1 MGKGPGLISAALKS
15 HIPGSDLV
23 ELPLGADHTDIKA
36 QFASSRPPSQERTFA
51 PSAPPAKA
59 LKSAVVD
66 DAGELGETPTPKPK
80 KAVQLTEE
88 QAKALGLD
96 F

>member
-1 MGKGPGLISAALKS
+1 M
-15 HIPGSDLV
+15 V
-23 ELPLGADHTDIKA
+23 ELPLGADHVEIKA
-36 QFASSRPPSQERTFA
+36 QFAASRPLSQERTFA
-51 PSAPPAKA
+51 PSATSTKA
-59 LKSAVVD
+59 LKSALVD
-66 DAGELGETPTPKPK
+66 DAGESAEVPAPKPK